1 VKTRADVQRVASVA
15 SFFVSRIDTAVDAAL
30 ERLAE
35 RSPEK
40 KEAALALR
48 GRIAIAN
55 AKLAYQSYLA
65 RFRSERWRKLAAQG
79 AQPQRVLWASTS
91 TKNPAYRDV
100 VYVEELIGPETVNT
114 LPPATFDAF
123 RDHGEVRQSL
133 MEDVEG
139 AKQALAELERLGIS
153 LDEITA
159 RLLDEGV
166 KAFADSFDKLLAAIE
181 ERVKAAA

>member
-1 VKTRADVQRVASVA
+1 MRRRADLQRVAGVA

-35 RSPEK
+35 KSPQK
-40 KEAALALR
+40 RDAALALR

-55 AKLAYQSYLA
+55 AKLAYQDYMRLFDSP
-65 RFRSERWRKLAAQG
+65 RWRALAAQG
-79 AQPQRVLWASTS
+79 AQTQRVLWASTS

-100 VYVEELIGPETVNT
+100 LYAEELIGRDTVNT

-123 RDHGEVRQSL
+123 RDHGVVRNSL
-133 MEDVEG
+133 VEDVD
-139 AKQALAELERLGIS
+139 AARAAHDELERLGIS

-159 RLLDEGV
+159 RLLDDGLR
-166 KAFADSFDKLLAAIE
+166 AFEDSFDKLLDAIAA
-181 ERVKAAA
+181 RVQATA